1 MNRDALYSSLKALTP
16 RSDRSTD
23 MKLSLALALL
33 PAASAFAPSR
43 SGARAT
49 TVTNIAVGDSVPADT
64 VLVKEFPFDTIDV
77 PARLAGKKTIVLG
90 LPGAFTPT

>member
-1 MNRDALYSSLKALTP
+1 
-16 RSDRSTD
+16 
-23 MKLSLALALL
+23 MKLGVDTPALVMKLALALALL

>member
-1 MNRDALYSSLKALTP
+1 
-16 RSDRSTD
+16 

-77 PARLAGKKTIVLG
+77 PARLAGFNEGETLKTFSCIISLLG
-90 LPGAFTPT
+90 TIGLAVTLLLANLWPHFIF